1 MKTTRIVFRNEDISR
16 KNLMM
21 DINLESLDDVE
32 LQELWTQHGNHARSW
47 EWERVHT
54 GISAPTWDWEPFTDS
69 DDIKSVRREIAEV
82 EAMPAT
88 QMYNRELIEYNLECL
103 KAGLQAFEKGEKVW
117 INRDD
122 DGIHLAIQES

>member
-54 GISAPTWDWEPFTDS
+54 GISAPAWDWVPFTDT
-69 DDIKSVRREIAEV
+69 DDIKSVRREISEV

-103 KAGLQAFEKGEKVW
+103 KAGLKAFEEGEKVW

-122 DGIHLAIQES
+122 DGIHLGIQES